1 MSTLNQCRNR
11 IELLIHKE
19 VNPAEMCHV
28 VMQKILTVVT
38 LDAKVKMAT
47 AYQKSGRVLAMI
59 KLMAEE
65 CPDHSAHLPNVH
77 VILIGKTCALPLE
90 EFVGWFFTTVVH

>member
-1 MSTLNQCRNR
+1 
-11 IELLIHKE
+11 
-19 VNPAEMCHV
+19 MCHV

-38 LDAKVKMAT
+38 LDAKVEVAT

-65 CPDHSAHLPNVH
+65 CPDQDRKS
-77 VILIGKTCALPLE
+77 
-90 EFVGWFFTTVVH
+90 VV